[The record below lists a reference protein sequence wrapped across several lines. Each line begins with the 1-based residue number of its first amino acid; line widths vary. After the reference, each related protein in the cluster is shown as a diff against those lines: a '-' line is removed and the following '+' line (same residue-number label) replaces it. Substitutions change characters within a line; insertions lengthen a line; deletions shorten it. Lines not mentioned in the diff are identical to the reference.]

1 MPRTPAFTASAALL
15 VLATTIF
22 PLGAIGQDAPKPS
35 TTEGCTTVNGVA
47 TGAGCGQATGATGAG
62 AVTQGMPAT
71 KHQQEVLKTG
81 DQGTSGQNMDAT
93 GAGGGT
99 LPATGH
105 QQDVLKNRKGRQ
117 TRERPSHRGC

>member
-1 MPRTPAFTASAALL
+1 ML
-15 VLATTIF
+15 
-22 PLGAIGQDAPKPS
+22 PLGAVGQDASKPS
-35 TTEGCTTVNGVA
+35 PPTEGCTTVNGVA
-47 TGAGCGQATGATGAG
+47 TGAGCEQATGATGAG

-105 QQDVLKNRKGRQ
+105 QQDVLKKPEGAADKGTTQ
-117 TRERPSHRGC
+117 P